1 MTSARPCLLRGGS
14 EKLKNE
20 LRVPRSRQ
28 RNRLRKT
35 RAALGHVTVQNLV
48 MKNRGNPEPR
58 VFDQPLLHRV
68 GKDSSLARTFA
79 LALTCDLADAVFHHL
94 RGFLRREIAA
104 IR

>member
-14 EKLKNE
+14 EKLKDE

-35 RAALGHVTVQNLV
+35 RAAPRHVAMQNLIVQN
-48 MKNRGNPEPR
+48 RGDAEPR
-58 VFDQPLLHRV
+58 VFDQPFLHRV
-68 GKDSSLARTFA
+68 REDGA
-79 LALTCDLADAVFHHL
+79 LAPTFLLSLSRDLADAILHHL
-94 RGFLRREIAA
+94 RGPFRREIAA